1 MKKWLYTLLVIVLA
15 ACSNEIPEQQPAKR
29 SGRTVLAYLISN
41 SPNSLEINLQ
51 NNVVDMYTALAGS
64 KDSCTL
70 LVFYRPQEYQSF
82 LDVPTLLCFDTDGRG
97 NINGSPALS
106 GGNLTFE
113 GVCQTARKKEYTL
126 NSQVATDPDVMEEVF
141 ADMQKEAP
149 SDSYGLI
156 FGSHATGWIKGTSF
170 QARAFGDD
178 NGYNIDIPDLADVLK
193 RSFPEKKLDFVL
205 FDACMM
211 GTAEVGYELKE
222 VTSHC
227 IASVMETPVYGF
239 PYDQILP
246 YLYTENIDYPAVC
259 HEFMSFNKTN
269 NLWGTCAVMDCSQME
284 NLASAVK
291 AKLSE
296 WKDALSSVSMQ
307 NVQQYGAYGWG
318 RDYRYFSYDLL
329 DFFRELGWKSGVK
342 NLDLNEAVSTVQ
354 SALNQA
360 VIAKDCLSGTDYEFD
375 GVIVDEARFCG
386 IGMYIPK
393 EINDYVPD
401 NISWNNWND
410 YYKQSI
416 SWYHAAGWADL
427 ILN

>member
-246 YLYTENIDYPAVC
+246 YLYSENVDYSAVC
-259 HEFMSFNKTN
+259 HEFISFNKTKDV
-269 NLWGTCAVMDCSQME
+269 WGTCAVMDCSQME

-296 WKDALSSVSMQ
+296 WEDALFSVSMR
-307 NVQQYGAYGWG
+307 NVQQYGVNNYK
-318 RDYRYFSYDLL
+318 YFSYDVL
-329 DFFRELGWKSGVK
+329 DFFRELGRKSGIVK
-342 NLDLNEAVSTVQ
+342 TTDLNEAIASVQ

-360 VIAKDCLSGTDYEFD
+360 VIAKDCLSGVDYDFD
-375 GVIVDEARFCG
+375 GLVIDGTRFCG

-393 EINDYVPD
+393 EVNDYVPD
-401 NISWNNWND
+401 NISWNNWNS
-410 YYKQSI
+410 YYEQSI

>member
-29 SGRTVLAYLISN
+29 SGRTVLAYLVSN

-222 VTSHC
+222 ITSHC

-246 YLYTENIDYPAVC
+246 YLYTENIDYSAVC

-296 WKDALSSVSMQ
+296 WQDALSSVSMQ
-307 NVQQYGAYGWG
+307 NVQQYGVNSYK
-318 RDYRYFSYDLL
+318 YFSYDVL
-329 DFFRELGWKSGVK
+329 DFFRELGRKSGVVK
-342 NLDLNEAVSTVQ
+342 TTDLNEAIASVQ

-360 VIAKDCLSGTDYEFD
+360 VIAKDCLSGVDYDFD
-375 GVIVDEARFCG
+375 GLVIDGTRFCG

-393 EINDYVPD
+393 EVNDYVPD
-401 NISWNNWND
+401 NISWNNWNS
-410 YYKQSI
+410 YYEQSI

-427 ILN
+427 NLN